1 MSAIIMTVDDS
12 RTIRGQVRR
21 TLEQQTEENYSI
33 VEKGDGLEA
42 LRWLSNCLRKD
53 LPDVIVLD
61 RNMPN
66 MSGDECIRILKQD
79 DDWKKIPVLFL
90 TAQTDIKQLVLGLA
104 KLGADDYLPKP
115 FDFDELA
122 ARVKVM
128 VRIKKAEDESRRL
141 NKDLELSLI
150 QQQKAFEELKTT
162 KMRLAETEAAAKL
175 TAVFEKFVPKEF
187 IKRIAP
193 DGLEFLKFG
202 KADTDFISILF
213 CDIRSFTSLSE
224 KMSPQELVDFLNDFF
239 KRMTEPISNNKG
251 FVDKFI
257 GDAVMALFSIP
268 EEPNA
273 ADALNSVMAA
283 ISMQQQ
289 IDSFNKD
296 NKMAEEKRLRI
307 GIGIH
312 SGPVIIGTVGS
323 EERMESTVTGDTV
336 NLASR
341 LEGLTKFY
349 RSKIL
354 ISQSTF
360 EFIDS
365 ESSFEFRE
373 LDLVKVKGKD
383 KPVTIFE
390 VCNSDPEPIREQ
402 KLGSREKFAEAL
414 KDYRSQKWT
423 AAMTKFKNCLKEC
436 PDDGASELHL
446 ERCKSFKKTPPPR
459 DWKGEQ
465 VFTQK

>member
-1 MSAIIMTVDDS
+1 MTVDDS

-21 TLEQQTEENYSI
+21 TLEEQTKENYTI
-33 VEKGDGLEA
+33 IEKEDGLEA
-42 LRWLSNCLRKD
+42 LRWLSNCLRKE

-66 MSGDECIRILKQD
+66 MSGDECIRILKKD
-79 DDWKKIPVLFL
+79 DDWKNIPVLFL

-128 VRIKKAEDESRRL
+128 VRIKQAEDESRRL
-141 NKDLELSLI
+141 FKDLELSLI
-150 QQQKAFEELKTT
+150 QQKKAFEELKTT

-193 DGLEFLKFG
+193 DGLEHLKFG
-202 KADTDFISILF
+202 QADTDFISILF
-213 CDIRSFTSLSE
+213 CDIRSFTTLSE
-224 KMSPQELVDFLNDFF
+224 KMTPQELMDFLNDFF
-239 KRMTEPISNNKG
+239 KRMTGPISQNKG

-268 EEPNA
+268 EKANA
-273 ADALNSVMAA
+273 GDALNSVRAA
-283 ISMQQQ
+283 IGMQAQ
-289 IDSFNKD
+289 IASFNKD
-296 NKMAEEKRLRI
+296 NKRTDDNLLRV
-307 GIGIH
+307 GVGIH

-349 RSKIL
+349 KSKI
-354 ISQSTF
+354 SPT
-360 EFIDS
+360 
-365 ESSFEFRE
+365 
-373 LDLVKVKGKD
+373 
-383 KPVTIFE
+383 
-390 VCNSDPEPIREQ
+390 
-402 KLGSREKFAEAL
+402 
-414 KDYRSQKWT
+414 
-423 AAMTKFKNCLKEC
+423 
-436 PDDGASELHL
+436 
-446 ERCKSFKKTPPPR
+446 
-459 DWKGEQ
+459 
-465 VFTQK
+465 

>member
-1 MSAIIMTVDDS
+1 
-12 RTIRGQVRR
+12 
-21 TLEQQTEENYSI
+21 
-33 VEKGDGLEA
+33 
-42 LRWLSNCLRKD
+42 
-53 LPDVIVLD
+53 
-61 RNMPN
+61 
-66 MSGDECIRILKQD
+66 
-79 DDWKKIPVLFL
+79 
-90 TAQTDIKQLVLGLA
+90 
-104 KLGADDYLPKP
+104 
-115 FDFDELA
+115 
-122 ARVKVM
+122 M
-128 VRIKKAEDESRRL
+128 VRIKQAEDESRRL

-224 KMSPQELVDFLNDFF
+224 KMTPQELVDFLNDFF
-239 KRMTEPISNNKG
+239 KRMTAPISQNKG

-257 GDAVMALFSIP
+257 GDCVMALFSIP
-268 EEPNA
+268 EEPN
-273 ADALNSVMAA
+273 DTDGLNSVMAA
-283 ISMQQQ
+283 ISMQEQV
-289 IDSFNKD
+289 DSFNVD
-296 NKMAEEKRLRI
+296 NNRSGDNLLRV
-307 GIGIH
+307 GVGIH

-336 NLASR
+336 NMAAR

-354 ISQSTF
+354 ISQSTHD
-360 EFIDS
+360 FIQH
-365 ESSFEFRE
+365 ESNIESRE
-373 LDLVKVKGKD
+373 LDLVQVKGKEE
-383 KPVTIFE
+383 PVTIFE

-414 KDYRSQKWT
+414 INYRAQKWT
-423 AAMTKFKNCLKEC
+423 AATTDFKSCLKDC
-436 PDDGASELHL
+436 PADGAAALYL
-446 ERCKSFKKTPPPR
+446 ERCKIFKNTPPPK

>member
-128 VRIKKAEDESRRL
+128 VRIKQAEDESRRL

-193 DGLEFLKFG
+193 DGLEYLKFG

-224 KMSPQELVDFLNDFF
+224 KMTPQELVDFLNDFF
-239 KRMTEPISNNKG
+239 KRMTAPISQNKG

-257 GDAVMALFSIP
+257 GDCVMALFSLP

-273 ADALNSVMAA
+273 TEALNSVMAA
-283 ISMQQQ
+283 IGMQEQ
-289 IDSFNKD
+289 IDSFNID
-296 NKMAEEKRLRI
+296 NNRSGDNLLRV
-307 GIGIH
+307 GVGIH

-336 NLASR
+336 NLAAR

-354 ISQSTF
+354 ISQSTHD
-360 EFIDS
+360 FIQP
-365 ESSFEFRE
+365 ESNIEFRE
-373 LDLVKVKGKD
+373 LDLVQVKGQ
-383 KPVTIFE
+383 
-390 VCNSDPEPIREQ
+390 R
-402 KLGSREKFAEAL
+402 
-414 KDYRSQKWT
+414 
-423 AAMTKFKNCLKEC
+423 
-436 PDDGASELHL
+436 
-446 ERCKSFKKTPPPR
+446 
-459 DWKGEQ
+459 
-465 VFTQK
+465 

>member
-128 VRIKKAEDESRRL
+128 VRIKQAEDESRRL

-224 KMSPQELVDFLNDFF
+224 KMTPQELVDFLNDFF
-239 KRMTEPISNNKG
+239 KRMTAPISQNKG

-257 GDAVMALFSIP
+257 GDCVMALFSIP
-268 EEPNA
+268 EEPN
-273 ADALNSVMAA
+273 DTDGLNSVMAA
-283 ISMQQQ
+283 ISMQEQ
-289 IDSFNKD
+289 IDSFNVD
-296 NKMAEEKRLRI
+296 NNRSGDNLLRV
-307 GIGIH
+307 GVGIH

-336 NLASR
+336 NMAAR

-354 ISQSTF
+354 ISQSTHD
-360 EFIDS
+360 FIQH
-365 ESSFEFRE
+365 ESNIESRE
-373 LDLVKVKGKD
+373 LDLVQVKGKEE
-383 KPVTIFE
+383 PVTIFE
-390 VCNSDPEPIREQ
+390 VCNSDLEPIREQ

-414 KDYRSQKWT
+414 TNYRSQKW
-423 AAMTKFKNCLKEC
+423 
-436 PDDGASELHL
+436 
-446 ERCKSFKKTPPPR
+446 
-459 DWKGEQ
+459 
-465 VFTQK
+465 

>member
-1 MSAIIMTVDDS
+1 MTVDDS

-21 TLEQQTEENYSI
+21 ILEQQTEENYTI
-33 VEKGDGLEA
+33 VEKSDGLEA
-42 LRWLSNCLRKD
+42 LHWLSNCLQKD

-79 DDWKKIPVLFL
+79 DDWKNIPVLFL
-90 TAQTDIKQLVLGLA
+90 TAQTDIRQLVLGLA

-128 VRIKKAEDESRRL
+128 VRIKQAEDESRRL
-141 NKDLELSLI
+141 NKDLEISLI
-150 QQQKAFEELKTT
+150 QQKKAYEELKTT

-193 DGLEFLKFG
+193 DGLEYLKFG
-202 KADTDFISILF
+202 KADSDFISILF

-224 KMSPQELVDFLNDFF
+224 KMTPQELVDFLNDFF
-239 KRMTEPISNNKG
+239 KRMTSPISENRG

-257 GDAVMALFSIP
+257 GDCVMALFSIP
-268 EEPNA
+268 EESNA
-273 ADALNSVMAA
+273 VEALCSVKAA
-283 ISMQQQ
+283 IGMQQQ

-296 NKMAEEKRLRI
+296 HDRSGDNLLRV
-307 GIGIH
+307 GVGIH

-336 NLASR
+336 NLAAR

-349 RSKIL
+349 KSKIL
-354 ISQSTF
+354 ISQSTYD
-360 EFIDS
+360 FIKDDKS
-365 ESSFEFRE
+365 LEFRE
-373 LDLVKVKGKD
+373 LDLVQVKGKEE
-383 KPVTIFE
+383 PVTIVE
-390 VCNSDPEPIREQ
+390 VLNTDPKAIRKQ
-402 KLGSREKFAEAL
+402 KLANREKFAEAL
-414 KDYRSQKWT
+414 VSYRAQKWT
-423 AAMTKFKNCLKEC
+423 AATTKFKSCLKTC
-436 PDDGASELHL
+436 PEDGAVALYL
-446 ERCKSFKKTPPPR
+446 ERCKIYKKTPPPK
-459 DWKGEQ
+459 DWKGQ
-465 VFTQK
+465 QIFDQK

>member
-79 DDWKKIPVLFL
+79 NDWKKIPVLFL

-128 VRIKKAEDESRRL
+128 VRIKQAEDESRRL

-193 DGLEFLKFG
+193 DGLEYLKFG
-202 KADTDFISILF
+202 KADTDFITILF

-224 KMSPQELVDFLNDFF
+224 KMTPQELVDFLNDFF
-239 KRMTEPISNNKG
+239 KRMTAPISQNLG

-257 GDAVMALFSIP
+257 GDCVMALFSLP

-273 ADALNSVMAA
+273 TEALNSVMAA
-283 ISMQQQ
+283 IGMQEQ
-289 IDSFNKD
+289 IDSFNID
-296 NKMAEEKRLRI
+296 NNRSGDNLLRA
-307 GIGIH
+307 GVGIH

-336 NLASR
+336 NLAAR

-354 ISQSTF
+354 ISQSTHD
-360 EFIDS
+360 FIQH
-365 ESSFEFRE
+365 ESNIEFRE
-373 LDLVKVKGKD
+373 LDLVQVKGKD
-383 KPVTIFE
+383 EPVTIFE
-390 VCNSDPEPIREQ
+390 VCNSDLEPIREQ

-414 KDYRSQKWT
+414 TNYRAQKWT
-423 AAMTKFKNCLKEC
+423 AAMTKFKSCLKDC
-436 PDDGASELHL
+436 PEDGAAALYL
-446 ERCKSFKKTPPPR
+446 ERCKIFKNTPPPK

>member
-21 TLEQQTEENYSI
+21 TLEQQTEENYTI

-42 LRWLSNCLRKD
+42 LHWLSNCLRKD

-79 DDWKKIPVLFL
+79 NDWKKIPVLFL

-128 VRIKKAEDESRRL
+128 VRIKQAEDESRRL

-193 DGLEFLKFG
+193 DGLEYLKFG
-202 KADTDFISILF
+202 KADTDFITILF

-224 KMSPQELVDFLNDFF
+224 KMTPQELVDFLNDFF
-239 KRMTEPISNNKG
+239 KRMTAPISQNLG

-257 GDAVMALFSIP
+257 GDCVMALFSLP

-273 ADALNSVMAA
+273 TEALNSVMAA
-283 ISMQQQ
+283 IGMQKQ
-289 IDSFNKD
+289 IDSFNID
-296 NKMAEEKRLRI
+296 NNRSGDNLLRA
-307 GIGIH
+307 GVGIH

-336 NLASR
+336 NLAAR

-349 RSKIL
+349 RSNIL

-365 ESSFEFRE
+365 DSSLEFRE
-373 LDLVKVKGKD
+373 LDLVRVKGKEE
-383 KPVTIFE
+383 PITIYE

-402 KLGSREKFAEAL
+402 KIGSREKFAEAL
-414 KDYRSQKWT
+414 KKYREQKW
-423 AAMTKFKNCLKEC
+423 APAITKFKSCLKDC
-436 PDDGASELHL
+436 PEDGAAELYL
-446 ERCKSFKKTPPPR
+446 DRCKVFKKTPPPKH
-459 DWKGEQ
+459 WKGEQ

>member
-128 VRIKKAEDESRRL
+128 VRIKQAEDESRRL

-224 KMSPQELVDFLNDFF
+224 KMTPQELVDFLNDFF
-239 KRMTEPISNNKG
+239 KRMTAPISQNKG

-257 GDAVMALFSIP
+257 GDCVMALFSIP
-268 EEPNA
+268 EEPNDT
-273 ADALNSVMAA
+273 DALNSVMAA
-283 ISMQQQ
+283 ISMQEQ
-289 IDSFNKD
+289 IDSFNVD
-296 NKMAEEKRLRI
+296 NNRSGDNLLRV
-307 GIGIH
+307 GVGIH

-336 NLASR
+336 NMAAR

-354 ISQSTF
+354 ISQSTHD
-360 EFIDS
+360 FIQH
-365 ESSFEFRE
+365 ESNIESRE
-373 LDLVKVKGKD
+373 LDLVQVKGKEE
-383 KPVTIFE
+383 PVTIFE

-414 KDYRSQKWT
+414 INYRAQKWT
-423 AAMTKFKNCLKEC
+423 AATKNFKSCLKDC
-436 PDDGASELHL
+436 PADGAAALYL
-446 ERCKSFKKTPPPR
+446 ERCKIFKNTPPPK

>member
-33 VEKGDGLEA
+33 VEMGDGLEA

-90 TAQTDIKQLVLGLA
+90 TAQTDIRQLVLGLA

-128 VRIKKAEDESRRL
+128 VRIKQAEDESRKL

-193 DGLEFLKFG
+193 DGLEHLKFG

-224 KMSPQELVDFLNDFF
+224 KMTPQELVDFLNDFF

-257 GDAVMALFSIP
+257 GD
-268 EEPNA
+268 
-273 ADALNSVMAA
+273 
-283 ISMQQQ
+283 
-289 IDSFNKD
+289 
-296 NKMAEEKRLRI
+296 
-307 GIGIH
+307 
-312 SGPVIIGTVGS
+312 
-323 EERMESTVTGDTV
+323 
-336 NLASR
+336 
-341 LEGLTKFY
+341 
-349 RSKIL
+349 
-354 ISQSTF
+354 
-360 EFIDS
+360 
-365 ESSFEFRE
+365 
-373 LDLVKVKGKD
+373 
-383 KPVTIFE
+383 
-390 VCNSDPEPIREQ
+390 
-402 KLGSREKFAEAL
+402 
-414 KDYRSQKWT
+414 
-423 AAMTKFKNCLKEC
+423 
-436 PDDGASELHL
+436 
-446 ERCKSFKKTPPPR
+446 
-459 DWKGEQ
+459 
-465 VFTQK
+465 

>member
-79 DDWKKIPVLFL
+79 NDWKKIPVLFL

-128 VRIKKAEDESRRL
+128 VRIKQAEDESRRL

-224 KMSPQELVDFLNDFF
+224 KMTPQELVDFLNDFF
-239 KRMTEPISNNKG
+239 KRMTAPISQNKG

-257 GDAVMALFSIP
+257 GDCVMALFSIP
-268 EEPNA
+268 EEPNDT
-273 ADALNSVMAA
+273 DALNSVMAA
-283 ISMQQQ
+283 ISMQEQ
-289 IDSFNKD
+289 IDSFNVD
-296 NKMAEEKRLRI
+296 NNRSGDNLLRV
-307 GIGIH
+307 GVGIH

-336 NLASR
+336 NLAAR

-354 ISQSTF
+354 ISQSTHD
-360 EFIDS
+360 FIQH
-365 ESSFEFRE
+365 ESNIEFRE
-373 LDLVKVKGKD
+373 LDLVQVKGKEE
-383 KPVTIFE
+383 PVTIFE

-414 KDYRSQKWT
+414 TNYRAQKWT
-423 AAMTKFKNCLKEC
+423 AATTKFKSCLKDC
-436 PDDGASELHL
+436 PEDGAAALYL
-446 ERCKSFKKTPPPR
+446 ERCKIFKNTPPPK

>member
-1 MSAIIMTVDDS
+1 
-12 RTIRGQVRR
+12 
-21 TLEQQTEENYSI
+21 
-33 VEKGDGLEA
+33 
-42 LRWLSNCLRKD
+42 
-53 LPDVIVLD
+53 
-61 RNMPN
+61 
-66 MSGDECIRILKQD
+66 
-79 DDWKKIPVLFL
+79 
-90 TAQTDIKQLVLGLA
+90 
-104 KLGADDYLPKP
+104 
-115 FDFDELA
+115 
-122 ARVKVM
+122 M
-128 VRIKKAEDESRRL
+128 VRIKQAEDESRRL

-193 DGLEFLKFG
+193 DGLEHLKFG

-224 KMSPQELVDFLNDFF
+224 KMTPQELVDFLNDFF
-239 KRMTEPISNNKG
+239 KRMTAPISQNKG

-257 GDAVMALFSIP
+257 GDCVMALFSLP
-268 EEPNA
+268 EETNA
-273 ADALNSVMAA
+273 TEALNSVMAA
-283 ISMQQQ
+283 IGMQEQ
-289 IDSFNKD
+289 IDSFNID
-296 NKMAEEKRLRI
+296 NNRSGDNLLRV
-307 GIGIH
+307 GVGIH

-336 NLASR
+336 NLAAR

-354 ISQSTF
+354 ISQSTHD
-360 EFIDS
+360 FIQP
-365 ESSFEFRE
+365 ESNIEFRE
-373 LDLVKVKGKD
+373 LDLVQVKGKD
-383 KPVTIFE
+383 EPVTIFE
-390 VCNSDPEPIREQ
+390 VCNSDPEPTREQ

-414 KDYRSQKWT
+414 TNYRAQKWT
-423 AAMTKFKNCLKEC
+423 AATTKFKSCLKDC
-436 PDDGASELHL
+436 PADGAAELYL
-446 ERCKSFKKTPPPR
+446 ERCKVFKKTPPPK

>member
-1 MSAIIMTVDDS
+1 MKSNQHSVPSFFDNLFGIEAID
-12 RTIRGQVRR
+12 
-21 TLEQQTEENYSI
+21 
-33 VEKGDGLEA
+33 
-42 LRWLSNCLRKD
+42 
-53 LPDVIVLD
+53 
-61 RNMPN
+61 
-66 MSGDECIRILKQD
+66 
-79 DDWKKIPVLFL
+79 
-90 TAQTDIKQLVLGLA
+90 
-104 KLGADDYLPKP
+104 
-115 FDFDELA
+115 
-122 ARVKVM
+122 
-128 VRIKKAEDESRRL
+128 
-141 NKDLELSLI
+141 
-150 QQQKAFEELKTT
+150 
-162 KMRLAETEAAAKL
+162 
-175 TAVFEKFVPKEF
+175 KFVPKEF

-257 GDAVMALFSIP
+257 GDGVMALFSIP

-273 ADALNSVMAA
+273 ADALNSVIAA

-354 ISQSTF
+354 ISQSTY

-446 ERCKSFKKTPPPR
+446 ERCKSFKKTPPPK

>member
-33 VEKGDGLEA
+33 VEMGDGLEA

-90 TAQTDIKQLVLGLA
+90 TAQTDIRQLVLGLA

-128 VRIKKAEDESRRL
+128 VRIKQAEDESRRL

-193 DGLEFLKFG
+193 DGLEYLKFG
-202 KADTDFISILF
+202 KADTDFITILF

-224 KMSPQELVDFLNDFF
+224 KMTPQELVDFLNDFF
-239 KRMTEPISNNKG
+239 KRMTAPISQNKG

-257 GDAVMALFSIP
+257 GDCVMALFSLP
-268 EEPNA
+268 EETNA
-273 ADALNSVMAA
+273 TEALNSVMAA
-283 ISMQQQ
+283 IGMQEQ
-289 IDSFNKD
+289 IDSFNID
-296 NKMAEEKRLRI
+296 NNRSGDNLLRV
-307 GIGIH
+307 GVGIH

-336 NLASR
+336 NLAAR

-354 ISQSTF
+354 ISQSTHD
-360 EFIDS
+360 FIQP
-365 ESSFEFRE
+365 ESNIEFRE
-373 LDLVKVKGKD
+373 LDLVQVKGKD
-383 KPVTIFE
+383 EPVTIFE
-390 VCNSDPEPIREQ
+390 VCNSDLEPIREQ

-414 KDYRSQKWT
+414 TNYRAQKWT
-423 AAMTKFKNCLKEC
+423 AATTKFKSCLKDC
-436 PDDGASELHL
+436 PADGAAELYL
-446 ERCKSFKKTPPPR
+446 ERCKVFKKTPPPK